1 MDHPPK
7 RKHIFCL
14 VLDFQGI
21 QIHWMY
27 SVAGNIS
34 ADLAVVSWTLTQ
46 RTRAGAEVVWNGPQ
60 VDACVERCWRTPVI
74 LCDLPCSNSEI
85 HSCFGKFACK
95 RLVLVLTR
103 AEKNRR
109 SVCCHANSHEPE
121 VNNMF
126 MLDEF
131 CHMSIADWQKGG
143 KNNAKDFEAA
153 TEAEAE
159 ALLHRVEIGAVSPQP
174 VFSARVM
181 QYHTPYMSQNLF
193 KHCNQIWNRPAIDLG

>member
-1 MDHPPK
+1 M
-7 RKHIFCL
+7 
-14 VLDFQGI
+14 
-21 QIHWMY
+21 
-27 SVAGNIS
+27 
-34 ADLAVVSWTLTQ
+34 
-46 RTRAGAEVVWNGPQ
+46 
-60 VDACVERCWRTPVI
+60 I

-181 QYHTPYMSQNLF
+181 QYHTCPKTYSNIATKSEIGQRLIWDKDCIQMRFQSWHDRLQNCSQKCYGKYLIN
-193 KHCNQIWNRPAIDLG
+193 C